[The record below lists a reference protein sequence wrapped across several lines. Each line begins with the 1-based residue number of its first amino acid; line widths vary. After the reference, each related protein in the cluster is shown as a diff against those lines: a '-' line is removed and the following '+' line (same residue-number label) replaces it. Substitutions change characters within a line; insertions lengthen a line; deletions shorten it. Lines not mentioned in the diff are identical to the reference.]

1 MQRLMDEH
9 MFHTDYYPL
18 SVGTS
23 CLSLP
28 LPDYRNENMC
38 LELMLIAAAANT

>member
-1 MQRLMDEH
+1 MSICFTLI
-9 MFHTDYYPL
+9 TIL
-18 SVGTS
+18 L
-23 CLSLP
+23 CLCVLVVFP